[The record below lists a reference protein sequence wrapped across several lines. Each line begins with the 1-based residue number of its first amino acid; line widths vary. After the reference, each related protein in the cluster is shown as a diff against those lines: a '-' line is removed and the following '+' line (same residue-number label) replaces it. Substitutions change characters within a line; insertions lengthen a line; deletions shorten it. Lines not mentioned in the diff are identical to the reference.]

1 MDNRYFD
8 IAKKKVKYIFKDR
21 EKLIRFLL
29 GVTRKINTSN
39 LGFLN
44 MGTKLKVI
52 LRMVKAYAAGKYK
65 LIPWKSIII
74 LTAVLTYFLM
84 PLDLIPVLFR
94 LQVTSMTSPCYFGF
108 IIIYRTISI
117 RLSGGRSTG
126 ANRINK

>member
-8 IAKKKVKYIFKDR
+8 MAKKKAKYIFKDR

-84 PLDLIPVLFR
+84 PLDLIPDFIPVTGYLDDFSLLLWVYNH
-94 LQVTSMTSPCYFGF
+94 LQDD
-108 IIIYRTISI
+108 
-117 RLSGGRSTG
+117 
-126 ANRINK
+126 INTFVWWEKHGSQ

>member
-8 IAKKKVKYIFKDR
+8 IAKKKAKYIFKDR

-84 PLDLIPVLFR
+84 PLDLIPDFIPVTGYLDDFSLLLWVYNH
-94 LQVTSMTSPCYFGF
+94 LQDD
-108 IIIYRTISI
+108 
-117 RLSGGRSTG
+117 
-126 ANRINK
+126 INTFVWWEKHGSQ

>member
-8 IAKKKVKYIFKDR
+8 IAKKKAKYIFKDR

-74 LTAVLTYFLM
+74 LTAVLIYFLM
-84 PLDLIPVLFR
+84 PLDLIPDFIPVTGYLDDFSLLLWVYNH
-94 LQVTSMTSPCYFGF
+94 LQDD
-108 IIIYRTISI
+108 
-117 RLSGGRSTG
+117 
-126 ANRINK
+126 INTFVWWEKHGSQ

>member
-8 IAKKKVKYIFKDR
+8 IAKKKAKYIFKDR

-39 LGFLN
+39 LGFFN

-84 PLDLIPVLFR
+84 PLDLIPDFIPVTGYLDDFSLLLWVYNH
-94 LQVTSMTSPCYFGF
+94 LQDD
-108 IIIYRTISI
+108 
-117 RLSGGRSTG
+117 
-126 ANRINK
+126 INTFVWWEKHGSQ